1 MRGFKGV
8 TAYAATKGGIDAMT
22 RSLARE
28 VGGRCITVNSVAP
41 GYMETDLT
49 KQMNLKQLQQIVR
62 RTPLKR
68 AGTVGDIAGVVAFLL
83 TPDAAFISGQT
94 IVVDGGL
101 TC

>member
-1 MRGFKGV
+1 V
-8 TAYAATKGGIDAMT
+8 AAYSATKGGIDGMT

-28 VGGRCITVNSVAP
+28 LGSRGITVNSVAP

-49 KQMNLKQLQQIVR
+49 HDMNPKQLQQIVR

-68 AGTVGDIAGVVAFLL
+68 PGTVEDVAGVIAFLL
-83 TPDAAFISGQT
+83 SSDAAFISGQT